1 MNSQKGRTFQ
11 ETVTTL
17 SPAEVLL
24 AAKQFFGA
32 HSAVYAAFVEREGN
46 NYLTLRGQGGEEIV
60 IAAHTDSGVTT
71 ASGSSYMFDQ
81 QVARFLSSLPVAVRE
96 SVA

>member
-11 ETVTTL
+11 EAVTTL
-17 SPAEVLL
+17 TPAQVLA

-32 HSAVYAAFVEREGN
+32 HSSVYAAFVEREGA

-60 IAAHTDSGVTT
+60 IAAHSSEGVTT

-81 QVARFLSSLPVAVRE
+81 QVARFLSSLPVAERE